1 MENMK
6 MENMKRVYCELF
18 QNLQEGQDT
27 VLVTVIEPSGLE
39 KTLHTGAS
47 VAYWTNKWDNSYS
60 LYAKESKGEIV
71 VVEHFLPSQRLIVF
85 GGGHIAMPL
94 SEMASLLKFKVTVFD
109 DRPFFADRTRFPN
122 ASEVIC
128 ESFERVSQRL
138 TFWGNDYVAIMTRGH
153 RHDIECLR
161 SVLSSETFP
170 LYVGMIGSRRRV
182 ALVRRQM
189 KEEGFSPERLER
201 LHAPIGLDIGAV
213 SPEEIALSI
222 LAEIVRE
229 KRGGISRKRE
239 CHANMELMQLLGGTA
254 KEGTEE
260 RIAVITVVSAKGST
274 PREAGAKMAVFYD
287 GRTVGSIGGGC
298 AEADVARD
306 ARQVIL
312 EGGYRLKTIDMEDLA
327 EEDGMACGGKMEV
340 LMEAL

>member
-1 MENMK
+1 
-6 MENMKRVYCELF
+6 
-18 QNLQEGQDT
+18 
-27 VLVTVIEPSGLE
+27 
-39 KTLHTGAS
+39 
-47 VAYWTNKWDNSYS
+47 
-60 LYAKESKGEIV
+60 
-71 VVEHFLPSQRLIVF
+71 
-85 GGGHIAMPL
+85 
-94 SEMASLLKFKVTVFD
+94 MAHLLKFKVTVFD
-109 DRPFFADRTRFPN
+109 DRPSFADRTRFPD

-128 ESFERVSQRL
+128 ESFERISQRL
-138 TFWGNDYVAIMTRGH
+138 AFRGNDYVAIMTRGH

-161 SVLSSETFP
+161 SVLSSEAFP

-189 KEEGFSPERLER
+189 KEEGFSSERLER

-213 SPEEIALSI
+213 GPEEIALSI

-229 KRGGISRKRE
+229 KRGSVSQKRE
-239 CHANMELMQLLGGTA
+239 SHADMELLESLAGA
-254 KEGTEE
+254 AEE
-260 RIAVITVVSAKGST
+260 RAAVVTVVATKGPT

-306 ARQVIL
+306 ARQIIL
-312 EGGYRLKTIDMEDLA
+312 EGGYRLRTIDMEDSA

-340 LMEAL
+340 LIEDL